1 MTGPAAHVTYFA
13 TPCNISGKAIE
24 QVAVGGL
31 VLKLVE
37 NSAGVLIRKPIVA
50 CTNRLCDVVIHSS
63 ARWFQHTRV
72 LSGAGQAEP
81 ESTRIGRSYLNQLF
95 VQIAFIVFIVGGT
108 RINLMRRPVT
118 RALRRSPLPGG
129 DWITS
134 VISSSRQMRL
144 CYSARKAMKAVLA
157 RTRSSAL
164 PLWGA
169 TLCSSWASG
178 PCFIRNEIFS

>member
-50 CTNRLCDVVIHSS
+50 CTNRLCDVVVHSS

-81 ESTRIGRSYLNQLF
+81 RVDPDREIISEPAL
-95 VQIAFIVFIVGGT
+95 VQIAFIVFIS
-108 RINLMRRPVT
+108 RRFP
-118 RALRRSPLPGG
+118 
-129 DWITS
+129 
-134 VISSSRQMRL
+134 
-144 CYSARKAMKAVLA
+144 K
-157 RTRSSAL
+157 
-164 PLWGA
+164 
-169 TLCSSWASG
+169 
-178 PCFIRNEIFS
+178 